1 MRSTFA
7 GLNTLVRGINAN
19 QLSENTVGHN
29 ISNANTEGYSRQS
42 VNLAAVDAR
51 KEASI
56 YGQVAVGQGVDSTSL
71 TRARD
76 IYADRQYWSE
86 NSTSAY
92 YTSRAKEYDKIEA
105 IFNDTSLENIQ
116 DSLQDFYKAWS
127 SLSSSAS
134 DSSTRITVVE
144 KGKVFADRIHTAAQ
158 KMQDQIDA
166 NYKDV
171 ELNITRINDYTDQI
185 VQLNRSIMSTEATG
199 AMANDLRDQRDLLVD
214 KLSSFVNLNIY
225 EDSNGMYS
233 VVSNGVS
240 LVNGINK
247 LTLELSDPIANDT
260 YGINDYTVLLKES
273 GISYQPTNGTLKAQL
288 DQIEEDKAYI
298 DYLAKMSAFMLTTFN
313 HQHMQGVGIDS
324 SACTA
329 TYGTEDASGNITE
342 DIDPNTGK
350 PVQVVTA
357 AGTELTGTSGI
368 NFYGAADIVYRWDE
382 ATQTVQ
388 ADKYS
393 AGWHM
398 VVSTYDKEEAG
409 ITNYYSKATV
419 AGNDG
424 NTITTETLKAID
436 IIKAL
441 ELNSLLTAE
450 NGQNKVAARNW
461 GTTTTEVDPTTH
473 VAQELPGGAH
483 RAEANGTGDG
493 TNAVDLS
500 TLFNMNQENTVIDF
514 IAKQFN
520 GGHKDGTDRRSM
532 GTISLEA
539 YYNQRMTA
547 LGSDAETMD
556 SKVKAQDEVL
566 IQVDEWRKSV
576 SAVNWNEE
584 LTNMIMFQQGYSACS
599 RCLTTMDEMLDKL
612 INSTGTVGR

>member
-105 IFNDTSLENIQ
+105 IFNDTTLENIQ
-116 DSLQDFYKAWS
+116 NSLQDFYQAWS
-127 SLSSSAS
+127 SLSAKAS
-134 DSSTRITVVE
+134 DSACRITVVE

-158 KMQDQIDA
+158 KLQEQIDS
-166 NYKDV
+166 NYKDI
-171 ELNITRINDYTDQI
+171 ELNINRINDYTDQI
-185 VQLNRSIMSTEATG
+185 VQLNKSIMSTEATG
-199 AMANDLRDQRDLLVD
+199 GMANDLRDQRDLLVD
-214 KLSSFVNLNIY
+214 KLSSFVNVNIY
-225 EDSNGMYS
+225 EDYNGMYS

-247 LTLELSDPIANDT
+247 LTLELSDPITNDT

-288 DQIEEDKAYI
+288 DQIEEDKTYI
-298 DYLAKMSAFMLTTFN
+298 DYLANMSAFMLTTFN
-313 HQHMQGVGIDS
+313 HQHQQGVGIDS
-324 SACTA
+324 NNETEVNYTA
-329 TYGTEDASGNITE
+329 SDGD
-342 DIDPNTGK
+342 
-350 PVQVVTA
+350 
-357 AGTELTGTSGI
+357 TGTLKVRGTVGQ
-368 NFYGAADIVYRWDE
+368 NFYGWRSTIYSWDDDAKAVKTLTYTDGLTTSLKVE
-382 ATQTVQ
+382 SNTDPVTNVTSYATV
-388 ADKYS
+388 
-393 AGWHM
+393 
-398 VVSTYDKEEAG
+398 
-409 ITNYYSKATV
+409 ATV
-419 AGNDG
+419 AGEG
-424 NTITTETLKAID
+424 NETKGTLKGIQ
-436 IIKAL
+436 IIKELEVNAL
-441 ELNSLLTAE
+441 FSEE
-450 NGQNKVAARNW
+450 NGQNLVAARTW
-461 GTTTTEVDPTTH
+461 GTTTGNDNSEDAVRKP
-473 VAQELPGGAH
+473 VL
-483 RAEANGTGDG
+483 NGTGDG
-493 TNAVDLS
+493 TNAVNMS
-500 TLFNMNQENTVIDF
+500 ILFNMNQENTSIENDTLNV
-514 IAKQFN
+514 N
-520 GGHKDGTDRRSM
+520 RSI
-532 GTISLEA
+532 GTISLDA
-539 YYNQRMTA
+539 YYNQRMTG

-556 SKVKAQDEVL
+556 SKVIAQNEVL
-566 IQVDEWRKSV
+566 VQVEEWRQSV
-576 SAVNWNEE
+576 AGVNWNEE

>member
-7 GLNTLVRGINAN
+7 GLNTMVRGINAN

-29 ISNANTEGYSRQS
+29 ISNANTEGYSRQH
-42 VNLAAVDAR
+42 VNLAAVDMR
-51 KEASI
+51 KESAI

-105 IFNDTSLENIQ
+105 IFNDTTLENIQ
-116 DSLQDFYKAWS
+116 NSIQDFYKAWS
-127 SLSSSAS
+127 SLSANAS

-158 KMQDQIDA
+158 KMQEQIDA
-166 NYKDV
+166 NYKDM
-171 ELNITRINDYTDQI
+171 ELNITRINDITDQI
-185 VQLNRSIMSTEATG
+185 VQLNQSIMSTEATG
-199 AMANDLRDQRDLLVD
+199 AMANDLRDQRDLLID
-214 KLSSFVNLNIY
+214 KLSSYVNVNIY
-225 EDSNGMYS
+225 EGANGMYS

-247 LTLELSDPIANDT
+247 LTLELSDPIENDT
-260 YGINDYTVLLKES
+260 YGINDYTVILKES
-273 GISYQPTNGTLKAQL
+273 GISYQPTNGTLKAQM
-288 DQIEEDKAYI
+288 DQIAEDKAYI

-313 HQHMQGVGIDS
+313 HQHQQGIGIDS
-324 SACTA
+324 AACTA
-329 TYGTEDASGNITE
+329 TYGTEDTSGSIT
-342 DIDPNTGK
+342 DSNNKI
-350 PVQVVTA
+350 VTA
-357 AGTELTGTSGI
+357 AGTDLTGTSGI
-368 NFYGAADIVYRWDE
+368 NFYGAADIIYTWDE
-382 ATQTVQ
+382 ATQTVT
-388 ADKYS
+388 ASKYS

-398 VVSTYDKEEAG
+398 VVSTYEKEEAG

-419 AGNDG
+419 AENND
-424 NTITTETLKAID
+424 NKITTEQLKAID
-436 IIKAL
+436 IINAL
-441 ELNSLLTAE
+441 ELNTQLTEE
-450 NGQNKVAARNW
+450 NGQNLVAARTW
-461 GTTTTEVDPTTH
+461 GTTTSSVDPTTH
-473 VAQELPGGAH
+473 VATDLNEH
-483 RAEANGTGDG
+483 VAEANGTGDG

-500 TLFNMNQENTVIDF
+500 TLFNMNQDNTVIDF
-514 IAKQFN
+514 IAKQFTGN
-520 GGHKDGTDRRSM
+520 QKTGTDRRSL

-556 SKVKAQDEVL
+556 SKVTAQNEVL
-566 IQVDEWRKSV
+566 VQVNEWRESV
-576 SAVNWNEE
+576 SGVNWNEE

>member
-1 MRSTFA
+1 MKMRSTFA
-7 GLNTLVRGINAN
+7 GLNTMVRGINAN

-29 ISNANTEGYSRQS
+29 ISNANTEGYSRQH
-42 VNLAAVDAR
+42 VNLAAVDMR
-51 KEASI
+51 KESAI

-92 YTSRAKEYDKIEA
+92 YNSRAKEYDKIEA
-105 IFNDTSLENIQ
+105 IFNDTTLENVQNSI
-116 DSLQDFYKAWS
+116 QDFYKAWS
-127 SLSSSAS
+127 SLSSNAS

-158 KMQDQIDA
+158 KMQEQIDA
-166 NYKDV
+166 NYKDM
-171 ELNITRINDYTDQI
+171 ELNITRINDITDQI
-185 VQLNRSIMSTEATG
+185 VQLNQSIMSTEATG

-214 KLSSFVNLNIY
+214 KLSSYVNVNIY
-225 EDSNGMYS
+225 EGANGMYS

-247 LTLELSDPIANDT
+247 LTLELSDPVANDT
-260 YGINDYTVLLKES
+260 YGINDYTVILKES
-273 GISYQPTNGTLKAQL
+273 GISYQPTNGTLKAQM
-288 DQIEEDKAYI
+288 DQIAEDKSYI

-313 HQHMQGVGIDS
+313 HQHQQGVGIDS
-324 SACTA
+324 AACTA
-329 TYGTEDASGNITE
+329 TYGNEDTSGNIT
-342 DIDPNTGK
+342 DSNNKI
-350 PVQVVTA
+350 VTA
-357 AGTELTGTSGI
+357 AGTDLTGTSGI
-368 NFYGAADIVYRWDE
+368 NFYGAADIIYTWDE
-382 ATQTVQ
+382 ATQTVT
-388 ADKYS
+388 ASKYS

-398 VVSTYDKEEAG
+398 VVSAYEKEEAG

-419 AGNDG
+419 AENTG
-424 NTITTETLKAID
+424 NTITTEQLKAID

-441 ELNSLLTAE
+441 ELNTQLTAE
-450 NGQNKVAARNW
+450 NGQNLVAARTW
-461 GTTTTEVDPTTH
+461 GTTTTSVDPTTH
-473 VAQELPGGAH
+473 VATDLGTH
-483 RAEANGTGDG
+483 VAEANGSGDG

-514 IAKQFN
+514 IAKQFTGN
-520 GGHKDGTDRRSM
+520 QQTGIDRRSL

-556 SKVKAQDEVL
+556 SKVTAQNEVL
-566 IQVDEWRKSV
+566 VQVNEWRESV
-576 SAVNWNEE
+576 AGVNWNEE

>member
-56 YGQVAVGQGVDSTSL
+56 YGNVLVGQGVDSTSL

-105 IFNDTSLENIQ
+105 IFNDTTLENIQ
-116 DSLQDFYKAWS
+116 NSIQDFYKAWS
-127 SLSSSAS
+127 SLSANAS

-158 KMQDQIDA
+158 KMQEQIDA
-166 NYKDV
+166 NYKDM

-199 AMANDLRDQRDLLVD
+199 GMANDLRDQRDLLVD

-273 GISYQPTNGTLKAQL
+273 GIAYQPTNGTLKAQM

-313 HQHMQGVGIDS
+313 HQHQQGIGIDS
-324 SACTA
+324 AACTA
-329 TYGTEDASGNITE
+329 TYGTEDFDDTSPTYGEIT
-342 DIDPNTGK
+342 DFGSK
-350 PVQVVTA
+350 VVTA
-357 AGTELTGTSGI
+357 AGTDLTGTSGV
-368 NFYGAADIVYRWDE
+368 NFYGAADVIYTWDE
-382 ATQTVQ
+382 ATQTVT
-388 ADKYS
+388 ATKYS

-398 VVSTYDKEEAG
+398 VVSTYEKEEAG
-409 ITNYYSKATV
+409 LINYYSKATV
-419 AGNDG
+419 KE
-424 NTITTETLKAID
+424 NTGSTQTAETLKSID

-441 ELNSLLTAE
+441 ELNAQLTAE
-450 NGQNKVAARNW
+450 NGQNLVAARTW
-461 GTTTTEVDPTTH
+461 GTTTTSVDPTTH
-473 VAQELPGGAH
+473 VATDIGTH
-483 RAEANGTGDG
+483 VAEANGSGDG

-500 TLFNMNQENTVIDF
+500 TLFNMNQENTQIDF
-514 IAKQFN
+514 IAKQFTGN
-520 GGHKDGTDRRSM
+520 QQTGTDRRSM

-556 SKVKAQDEVL
+556 SKVKAQNEVL
-566 IQVDEWRKSV
+566 VQVEEWRESV
-576 SAVNWNEE
+576 SGVNWNEE

-612 INSTGTVGR
+612 INGTGTVGR

>member
-7 GLNTLVRGINAN
+7 GLNTMVRGINAN

-29 ISNANTEGYSRQS
+29 ISNANTEGYSRQH

-92 YTSRAKEYDKIEA
+92 YESRQKEYDKIES

-116 DSLQDFYKAWS
+116 DSIQDFYKAWS
-127 SLSSSAS
+127 SLSANAS

-144 KGKVFADRIHTAAQ
+144 KAKVFADRMHTAAQ
-158 KMQDQIDA
+158 KMQEQIDA
-166 NYKDV
+166 NYEDIR
-171 ELNITRINDYTDQI
+171 LNITKINDYTDQI
-185 VQLNRSIMSTEATG
+185 VKLNRSIMSTEATG

-225 EDSNGMYS
+225 EGANGMYS

-247 LTLELSDPIANDT
+247 LTVELSNPIPNKE
-260 YGINDYTVLLKES
+260 YGINDYSVILKES

-288 DQIEEDKAYI
+288 DQIAEDKEYI

-313 HQHMQGVGIDS
+313 HQHQQGIGIDDN
-324 SACTA
+324 ACTA
-329 TYGTEDASGNITE
+329 VYDPVTTVATTIVMADGSPQKGTA
-342 DIDPNTGK
+342 
-350 PVQVVTA
+350 
-357 AGTELTGTSGI
+357 GI
-368 NFYGAADIVYRWDE
+368 NFYGDNSTLYTWDNDKQCVTAQVYSD
-382 ATQTVQ
+382 Q
-388 ADKYS
+388 
-393 AGWHM
+393 WHM
-398 VVSTYDKEEAG
+398 KVSTYQEEEPPGSGNYVTKTKAEVDGGTVSETNELKG
-409 ITNYYSKATV
+409 IN
-419 AGNDG
+419 
-424 NTITTETLKAID
+424 
-436 IIKAL
+436 IIEAL
-441 ELNSLLTAE
+441 NVNAKLTDE
-450 NGQNKVAARNW
+450 NGQQLVAARSW
-461 GTTTTEVDPTTH
+461 GSTTTPPSS
-473 VAQELPGGAH
+473 AGAPNPA
-483 RAEANGTGDG
+483 AEANGTGDG
-493 TNAVDLS
+493 TNSVDIS
-500 TLFNMNQENTVIDF
+500 TLFNMNKDNTVVDY
-514 IAKQFN
+514 IAQQYDSGAEDN
-520 GGHKDGTDRRSM
+520 RAL

-547 LGSDAETMD
+547 LGSEAETMD
-556 SKVKAQDEVL
+556 SKVKAQSEVL

>member
-7 GLNTLVRGINAN
+7 GLNTMVRGINAN

-29 ISNANTEGYSRQS
+29 ISNANTEGYSRQH
-42 VNLAAVDAR
+42 VNLAAVDMR
-51 KEASI
+51 KESAI

-92 YTSRAKEYDKIEA
+92 YNSRAKEYDKIEA
-105 IFNDTSLENIQ
+105 IFNDTTLENVQNSI
-116 DSLQDFYKAWS
+116 QDFYKAWS
-127 SLSSSAS
+127 SLSSNAS

-158 KMQDQIDA
+158 KMQEQIDA
-166 NYKDV
+166 NYKDM
-171 ELNITRINDYTDQI
+171 ELNITRINDITDQI
-185 VQLNRSIMSTEATG
+185 VQLNQSIMSTEATG

-214 KLSSFVNLNIY
+214 KLSSYVNVNIY
-225 EDSNGMYS
+225 EGANGMYS

-260 YGINDYTVLLKES
+260 YGINDYTVILKES
-273 GISYQPTNGTLKAQL
+273 GISYQPTNGTLKAQM
-288 DQIEEDKAYI
+288 DQIAEDKAYI

-313 HQHMQGVGIDS
+313 HQHQQGVGIDS
-324 SACTA
+324 AACTA
-329 TYGTEDASGNITE
+329 TYGTEEFDDSSPDYGKIDDSGN
-342 DIDPNTGK
+342 K
-350 PVQVVTA
+350 VVTA
-357 AGTELTGTSGI
+357 AGTDLTGTAGV
-368 NFYGAADIVYRWDE
+368 NFYGASDVIYTWDE
-382 ATQTVQ
+382 ATQTVT
-388 ADKYS
+388 ASKYS

-398 VVSTYDKEEAG
+398 VVSTYEKEEAG

-419 AGNDG
+419 AENTG
-424 NTITTETLKAID
+424 NTITTEQLKAID

-441 ELNSLLTAE
+441 ELNTQLTAE
-450 NGQNKVAARNW
+450 NGQNLVAARTW
-461 GTTTTEVDPTTH
+461 GTTTTSVDPTTH
-473 VAQELPGGAH
+473 VATDLGTH
-483 RAEANGTGDG
+483 VAEANGSGDG

-514 IAKQFN
+514 IAKQFTGN
-520 GGHKDGTDRRSM
+520 QQTGIDRRSL

-556 SKVKAQDEVL
+556 SKVTAQNEVL
-566 IQVDEWRKSV
+566 VQVNEWRESV
-576 SAVNWNEE
+576 SGVNWNEE

>member
-7 GLNTLVRGINAN
+7 GLNTMVRGINAN

-29 ISNANTEGYSRQS
+29 ISNANTEGYSRQH
-42 VNLAAVDAR
+42 VNLAAVDMR
-51 KEASI
+51 KESAI

-127 SLSSSAS
+127 SLSSNAS

-158 KMQDQIDA
+158 KMQEQIEA
-166 NYKDV
+166 NYKDI

-185 VQLNRSIMSTEATG
+185 VKLNQSIMSTEATG

-225 EDSNGMYS
+225 EGANGMYS

-240 LVNGINK
+240 LVNGVNK

-329 TYGTEDASGNITE
+329 TYGDEDAGGNVTDSGS
-342 DIDPNTGK
+342 K
-350 PVQVVTA
+350 VVTA

-368 NFYGAADIVYRWDE
+368 NFYGAADIIYTWDE
-382 ATQTVQ
+382 ETQTVN
-388 ADKYS
+388 ANKYS

-398 VVSTYDKEEAG
+398 VISTYEKEEAG

-419 AGNDG
+419 AA
-424 NTITTETLKAID
+424 NTGSTVTPKELKAID

-450 NGQNKVAARNW
+450 NGQNKVAARTW
-461 GTTTTEVDPTTH
+461 GTTTTSVDPSSH
-473 VAQELPGGAH
+473 VATELGTH

-514 IAKQFN
+514 IAKQFT
-520 GGHKDGTDRRSM
+520 GTQTTGTDRRSM
-532 GTISLEA
+532 GTISLES

>member
-7 GLNTLVRGINAN
+7 GLNTMVRGINAN

-56 YGQVAVGQGVDSTSL
+56 YGNVLVGQGVDSTSL

-105 IFNDTSLENIQ
+105 IFNDTTLENIQ
-116 DSLQDFYKAWS
+116 DSIQDFYKAWS
-127 SLSSSAS
+127 SLSANAS

-158 KMQDQIDA
+158 KMQEQIDA
-166 NYKDV
+166 NYKDM

-199 AMANDLRDQRDLLVD
+199 GMANDLRDQRDLLVD

-273 GISYQPTNGTLKAQL
+273 GIAYQPTNGTLKAQM

-313 HQHMQGVGIDS
+313 HQHQQGIGIDS
-324 SACTA
+324 AACTA
-329 TYGTEDASGNITE
+329 TYGTEDFDDTSPTYGEITDSGN
-342 DIDPNTGK
+342 K
-350 PVQVVTA
+350 VVTA
-357 AGTELTGTSGI
+357 AGTDLTGTSGV
-368 NFYGAADIVYRWDE
+368 NFYGAADVIYTWDE
-382 ATQTVQ
+382 ATQTVT
-388 ADKYS
+388 ATKYS

-398 VVSTYDKEEAG
+398 VVSTYEKEEAG
-409 ITNYYSKATV
+409 LINYYSKATV
-419 AGNDG
+419 KE
-424 NTITTETLKAID
+424 NTGSTQTAETLKAIN

-441 ELNSLLTAE
+441 ELNAQLTAE
-450 NGQNKVAARNW
+450 NGQNLVAARTW
-461 GTTTTEVDPTTH
+461 GTTTTSVDPTTH
-473 VAQELPGGAH
+473 VATDLGTH
-483 RAEANGTGDG
+483 VAEANGSGDG

-500 TLFNMNQENTVIDF
+500 TLFNMNQENTQIDF
-514 IAKQFN
+514 IAKQFTGN
-520 GGHKDGTDRRSM
+520 QQTGTDRRSM

-556 SKVKAQDEVL
+556 SKVKAQNEVL
-566 IQVDEWRKSV
+566 VQVEEWRESV
-576 SAVNWNEE
+576 SGVNWNEE

-599 RCLTTMDEMLDKL
+599 RCLTTMDEMLDRL

>member
-7 GLNTLVRGINAN
+7 GLNTMVRGINAN

-29 ISNANTEGYSRQS
+29 ISNANTEGYSRQH
-42 VNLAAVDAR
+42 VNLAAVDMR
-51 KEASI
+51 KESAI

-127 SLSSSAS
+127 SLSSNAS

-158 KMQDQIDA
+158 KMQEQIEA
-166 NYKDV
+166 NYKDI
-171 ELNITRINDYTDQI
+171 ELNITKINDYTDQI
-185 VQLNRSIMSTEATG
+185 VKLNQSIMSTEATG

-225 EDSNGMYS
+225 EGANGMYS

-240 LVNGINK
+240 LVNGVNK
-247 LTLELSDPIANDT
+247 LTLELSDPIANKE
-260 YGINDYTVLLKES
+260 YGINDYAVLIKES
-273 GISYQPTNGTLKAQL
+273 GISYQPTNGTLKAQI
-288 DQIEEDKAYI
+288 DQIAEDKNYI
-298 DYLAKMSAFMLTTFN
+298 DYLANMSAFMLTTFN
-313 HQHMQGVGIDS
+313 HQHQQGVGID
-324 SACTA
+324 TA
-329 TYGTEDASGNITE
+329 SVEKDYNYTVIDATT
-342 DIDPNTGK
+342 DPPTTVSTGEHISLRGS
-350 PVQVVTA
+350 VGQ
-357 AGTELTGTSGI
+357 
-368 NFYGAADIVYRWDE
+368 NFYGNQSTIYTWDDAARAVV
-382 ATQTVQ
+382 AT
-388 ADKYS
+388 A
-393 AGWHM
+393 
-398 VVSTYDKEEAG
+398 YDGG
-409 ITNYYSKATV
+409 ITSELTVTYTKGSDGIVNYTTTATAV
-419 AGNDG
+419 GVGTAD
-424 NTITTETLKAID
+424 TPAELKGIN
-436 IIKAL
+436 IIEAL
-441 ELNSLLTAE
+441 NVNSILTAE
-450 NGQNKVAARNW
+450 NGQNLVAARGW
-461 GTTTTEVDPTTH
+461 GSTTGKGVDTSIDAVHIPEV
-473 VAQELPGGAH
+473 
-483 RAEANGTGDG
+483 NGTGDG

-500 TLFNMNQENTVIDF
+500 ALFNMNQENTAVESDATAI
-514 IAKQFN
+514 
-520 GGHKDGTDRRSM
+520 RRAI

-547 LGSDAETMD
+547 LGSNAETMD

>member
-7 GLNTLVRGINAN
+7 GLNTMVRGINAN

-127 SLSSSAS
+127 SLSSNAS

-158 KMQDQIDA
+158 KMQEQIEA

-329 TYGTEDASGNITE
+329 TYGTEDASTGVIT
-342 DIDPNTGK
+342 DTGTK
-350 PVQVVTA
+350 VVTA
-357 AGTELTGTSGI
+357 AGTDLIGTSGI
-368 NFYGAADIVYRWDE
+368 NFYGAADIIYTWDE
-382 ATQTVQ
+382 ATQTVK
-388 ADKYS
+388 ANKYS
-393 AGWHM
+393 DGWHM
-398 VVSTYDKEEAG
+398 VISTYEKNEAG
-409 ITNYYSKATV
+409 ITNYYSKAT
-419 AGNDG
+419 AAA
-424 NTITTETLKAID
+424 NTGSTVTSEDLKAID

-450 NGQNKVAARNW
+450 NGQNKVAARTW
-461 GTTTTEVDPTTH
+461 GTTTTSVDPSSH
-473 VAQELPGGAH
+473 VATELGAH

-514 IAKQFN
+514 IAKQFT
-520 GGHKDGTDRRSM
+520 GTQTTGTDRRSM
-532 GTISLEA
+532 GTISLES

-599 RCLTTMDEMLDKL
+599 RCLTTMDEMLDRL

>member
-7 GLNTLVRGINAN
+7 GLNTMVRGINAN

-29 ISNANTEGYSRQS
+29 ISNANTEGYSRQH

-51 KEASI
+51 YETSI

-76 IYADRQYWSE
+76 IYADKQYWSE

-92 YTSRAKEYDKIEA
+92 YTSRQKEYDKIEA
-105 IFNDTSLENIQ
+105 IFNDTTLENIQ

-127 SLSSSAS
+127 SLSASAS

-158 KMQDQIDA
+158 KMQEQIDA
-166 NYKDV
+166 NYKDM
-171 ELNITRINDYTDQI
+171 ELNITRINDITDQI
-185 VQLNRSIMSTEATG
+185 VQLNKNIMSAESTG

-214 KLSSFVNLNIY
+214 KLSSFVNVNIY
-225 EDSNGMYS
+225 EGSNGMYS

-247 LTLELSDPIANDT
+247 LTLELSAPISNDT

-273 GISYQPTNGTLKAQL
+273 GVAYQPTNGTLKAQM
-288 DQIEEDKAYI
+288 DQIGEDKAYI

-313 HQHMQGVGIDS
+313 HQHQQGIGVDS
-324 SACTA
+324 AACTA
-329 TYGTEDASGNITE
+329 TYGTEDASGYIT
-342 DIDPNTGK
+342 DSGNKI
-350 PVQVVTA
+350 VTA
-357 AGTELTGTSGI
+357 AGTDLTGTSGV
-368 NFYGAADIVYRWDE
+368 NFYGAADVIYTWDE
-382 ATQTVQ
+382 ASQTVT
-388 ADKYS
+388 ASKYS

-398 VVSTYDKEEAG
+398 TVSTYEKEEAG
-409 ITNYYSKATV
+409 LINYYSKATV
-419 AGNDG
+419 EENTG
-424 NTITTETLKAID
+424 NTITTDTLKAID

-441 ELNSLLTAE
+441 ELNAQLTAE
-450 NGQNKVAARNW
+450 NGQNLVAARTW
-461 GTTTTEVDPTTH
+461 GTTTTSVDTNNHVATDLGTH
-473 VAQELPGGAH
+473 V
-483 RAEANGTGDG
+483 AEANGSGDG

-500 TLFNMNQENTVIDF
+500 TLFNMNQENTMVDF
-514 IAKQFN
+514 IAKQFSGKGN
-520 GGHKDGTDRRSM
+520 QQIGIDRRSL

-556 SKVKAQDEVL
+556 SKVKAQNEVL
-566 IQVDEWRKSV
+566 VQVNEWRQSV

-612 INSTGTVGR
+612 INGTGTVGR

>member
-7 GLNTLVRGINAN
+7 GLNTMVRGINAN

-92 YTSRAKEYDKIEA
+92 YNSRAKEYDKIEA
-105 IFNDTSLENIQ
+105 IFNDTTLENVQNSI
-116 DSLQDFYKAWS
+116 QDFYKAWS
-127 SLSSSAS
+127 SLSSNAS

-158 KMQDQIDA
+158 KMQEQIDA
-166 NYKDV
+166 NYKDM
-171 ELNITRINDYTDQI
+171 ELNITRINDITDQI
-185 VQLNRSIMSTEATG
+185 VQLNQSIMSTEATG

-214 KLSSFVNLNIY
+214 KLSSYVNVNIY
-225 EDSNGMYS
+225 EGANGMYS

-260 YGINDYTVLLKES
+260 YGINDYTVILKES
-273 GISYQPTNGTLKAQL
+273 GISYQPTNGTLKAQM
-288 DQIEEDKAYI
+288 DQIAEDKAYI

-313 HQHMQGVGIDS
+313 HQHQQGVGIDS
-324 SACTA
+324 AACTA
-329 TYGTEDASGNITE
+329 TYGTEEFDDSSPDYGKIDDSGN
-342 DIDPNTGK
+342 K
-350 PVQVVTA
+350 VVTA
-357 AGTELTGTSGI
+357 AGTDLTGTAGV
-368 NFYGAADIVYRWDE
+368 NFYGASDVIYTWDE
-382 ATQTVQ
+382 ATQTVT
-388 ADKYS
+388 ASKYS

-398 VVSTYDKEEAG
+398 VVSTYEKEEAG

-419 AGNDG
+419 AENTG
-424 NTITTETLKAID
+424 NTITTEQLKAID

-441 ELNSLLTAE
+441 ELNTQLTAE
-450 NGQNKVAARNW
+450 NGQNLVAARTW
-461 GTTTTEVDPTTH
+461 GTTTTSVDPTTH
-473 VAQELPGGAH
+473 VATDLGTH
-483 RAEANGTGDG
+483 VAEANGSGDG

-514 IAKQFN
+514 IAKQFTGN
-520 GGHKDGTDRRSM
+520 QQTGIDRRSL

-556 SKVKAQDEVL
+556 SKVTAQNEVL
-566 IQVDEWRKSV
+566 VQVNEWRESV
-576 SAVNWNEE
+576 SGVNWNEE

>member
-7 GLNTLVRGINAN
+7 GLNTMVRGINAN

-29 ISNANTEGYSRQS
+29 ISNANTEGYSRQH

-92 YTSRAKEYDKIEA
+92 YESRQKEYDKIES

-116 DSLQDFYKAWS
+116 DSIQDFYKAWS
-127 SLSSSAS
+127 SLSANAS

-144 KGKVFADRIHTAAQ
+144 KAKVFADRMHTAAQ
-158 KMQDQIDA
+158 KMQEQIDA
-166 NYKDV
+166 NYEDIR
-171 ELNITRINDYTDQI
+171 LNITKINDYTDQI
-185 VQLNRSIMSTEATG
+185 VKLNRSIMSTEATG

-225 EDSNGMYS
+225 EGANGMYS

-247 LTLELSDPIANDT
+247 LTVELSDPIPNKE
-260 YGINDYTVLLKES
+260 YGINDYSVILKES

-288 DQIEEDKAYI
+288 DQIAEDKEYI

-313 HQHMQGVGIDS
+313 HQHQQGIGIDDN
-324 SACTA
+324 ACTA
-329 TYGTEDASGNITE
+329 IYDPVTTVATTIVMADGSPQKGTA
-342 DIDPNTGK
+342 
-350 PVQVVTA
+350 
-357 AGTELTGTSGI
+357 GI
-368 NFYGAADIVYRWDE
+368 NFYGDNSTLYTWDNDKQCVTAQVYSD
-382 ATQTVQ
+382 Q
-388 ADKYS
+388 
-393 AGWHM
+393 WHM
-398 VVSTYDKEEAG
+398 KVSTYQEEEPPGSGNYVTKTKAEVDGGTVSETNELKG
-409 ITNYYSKATV
+409 IN
-419 AGNDG
+419 
-424 NTITTETLKAID
+424 
-436 IIKAL
+436 IIEAL
-441 ELNSLLTAE
+441 NVNAKLTDE
-450 NGQNKVAARNW
+450 NGQQLVAARSW
-461 GTTTTEVDPTTH
+461 GSTTTPPSS
-473 VAQELPGGAH
+473 AGAPNPA
-483 RAEANGTGDG
+483 AEANGTGDG
-493 TNAVDLS
+493 TNSVDIS
-500 TLFNMNQENTVIDF
+500 TLFNMNKDNTVVDY
-514 IAKQFN
+514 IAQQYDS
-520 GGHKDGTDRRSM
+520 GAKDNRAL

-547 LGSDAETMD
+547 LGSEAETMD
-556 SKVKAQDEVL
+556 SKVKAQSEVL

>member
-56 YGQVAVGQGVDSTSL
+56 YGNVLVGQGVDSTSL

-105 IFNDTSLENIQ
+105 IFNDTTLENIQ
-116 DSLQDFYKAWS
+116 DSIQDFYKAWS
-127 SLSSSAS
+127 SLSANAS

-158 KMQDQIDA
+158 KMQEQIDA
-166 NYKDV
+166 NYKDM

-199 AMANDLRDQRDLLVD
+199 GMANDLRDQRDLLVD

-273 GISYQPTNGTLKAQL
+273 GIAYQPTNGTLKAQM

-313 HQHMQGVGIDS
+313 HQHQQGIGIDS
-324 SACTA
+324 AACTA
-329 TYGTEDASGNITE
+329 TYGTEDFDDTSPTYGEINDSGS
-342 DIDPNTGK
+342 K
-350 PVQVVTA
+350 VVTA
-357 AGTELTGTSGI
+357 AGTDLTGTSGV
-368 NFYGAADIVYRWDE
+368 NFYGAADVIYTWDE
-382 ATQTVQ
+382 ATQTVT
-388 ADKYS
+388 ATKYS

-398 VVSTYDKEEAG
+398 VVSTYEKEEAG
-409 ITNYYSKATV
+409 LINYYSKATV
-419 AGNDG
+419 KE
-424 NTITTETLKAID
+424 NTGSTQTAETLKAID

-441 ELNSLLTAE
+441 ELNAQLTAE
-450 NGQNKVAARNW
+450 NGQNLVAARTW
-461 GTTTTEVDPTTH
+461 GTTTTSVDPTTH
-473 VAQELPGGAH
+473 VAKDLGTH
-483 RAEANGTGDG
+483 VAEANGSGDG

-500 TLFNMNQENTVIDF
+500 TLFNMNQENTQIDF
-514 IAKQFN
+514 IAKQFTGN
-520 GGHKDGTDRRSM
+520 QQTGTDRRSM

-556 SKVKAQDEVL
+556 SKVKAQNEVL
-566 IQVDEWRKSV
+566 VQVEEWRQSV

-599 RCLTTMDEMLDKL
+599 RCLTTMDEMLDRL

>member
-51 KEASI
+51 KEASL
-56 YGQVAVGQGVDSTSL
+56 YGNVLVGQGVDSTSL

-76 IYADRQYWSE
+76 VYADRQYWSE

-92 YTSRAKEYDKIEA
+92 YTSRQKEYDKIES
-105 IFNDTSLENIQ
+105 IFNDTTLENIQ
-116 DSLQDFYKAWS
+116 NSIQDFYKAWS
-127 SLSSSAS
+127 SLSANAS

-158 KMQDQIDA
+158 KMQEQIDA
-166 NYKDV
+166 NYKDM

-185 VQLNRSIMSTEATG
+185 VQLNKSIMSTEATG
-199 AMANDLRDQRDLLVD
+199 GMANDLRDQRDLLID
-214 KLSSFVNLNIY
+214 KLSSFVNVNIY

-240 LVNGINK
+240 LVNGVNK

-273 GISYQPTNGTLKAQL
+273 GIAYQPTNGTLKAQM

-313 HQHMQGVGIDS
+313 HQHQQGIGIDS
-324 SACTA
+324 AACTA
-329 TYGTEDASGNITE
+329 TYGTEDFDDTSPTYGEITDSGN
-342 DIDPNTGK
+342 K
-350 PVQVVTA
+350 VVTA
-357 AGTELTGTSGI
+357 AGTDLTGTSGV
-368 NFYGAADIVYRWDE
+368 NFYGAADVIYTWDE
-382 ATQTVQ
+382 ATQTVT
-388 ADKYS
+388 ATKYS

-398 VVSTYDKEEAG
+398 VVSTYEKEEAG
-409 ITNYYSKATV
+409 LINYYSKATV
-419 AGNDG
+419 KE
-424 NTITTETLKAID
+424 NTGSTQTAETLKAID

-441 ELNSLLTAE
+441 ELNAQLTAE
-450 NGQNKVAARNW
+450 NGQNLVAARTW
-461 GTTTTEVDPTTH
+461 GTTTTSVDPTTH
-473 VAQELPGGAH
+473 VATDLGTH
-483 RAEANGTGDG
+483 VAEANGSGDG

-500 TLFNMNQENTVIDF
+500 TLFNMNQENTQIDF
-514 IAKQFN
+514 IAKQFTGN
-520 GGHKDGTDRRSM
+520 QQTGTDRRSM

-556 SKVKAQDEVL
+556 SKVKAQNEVL
-566 IQVDEWRKSV
+566 VQVEEWRESV
-576 SAVNWNEE
+576 SGVNWNEE

-612 INSTGTVGR
+612 INGTGTVGR

>member
-7 GLNTLVRGINAN
+7 GLNTMVRGINAN

-29 ISNANTEGYSRQS
+29 ISNANTEGYSRQH
-42 VNLAAVDAR
+42 VNLAAVDMR
-51 KEASI
+51 KESAI

-92 YTSRAKEYDKIEA
+92 YNSRAKEYDKIEA
-105 IFNDTSLENIQ
+105 IFNDTTLENVQNSI
-116 DSLQDFYKAWS
+116 QDFYKAWS
-127 SLSSSAS
+127 SLSSNAS

-158 KMQDQIDA
+158 KMQEQIDA
-166 NYKDV
+166 NYKDM
-171 ELNITRINDYTDQI
+171 ELNITRINDITDQI
-185 VQLNRSIMSTEATG
+185 VQLNQSIMSTEATG

-214 KLSSFVNLNIY
+214 KLSSYVNVNIY
-225 EDSNGMYS
+225 EGANGMYS

-260 YGINDYTVLLKES
+260 YGINDYTVILKES
-273 GISYQPTNGTLKAQL
+273 GISYQPTNGTLKAQM
-288 DQIEEDKAYI
+288 DQIAEDKAYI

-313 HQHMQGVGIDS
+313 HQHQQGVGIDS
-324 SACTA
+324 AACTA
-329 TYGTEDASGNITE
+329 TYGTEEFDDSSPDYGKIDDSGN
-342 DIDPNTGK
+342 K
-350 PVQVVTA
+350 VVTA
-357 AGTELTGTSGI
+357 AGTDLTGTAGV
-368 NFYGAADIVYRWDE
+368 NFYGASDVIYTWDE
-382 ATQTVQ
+382 ATQTVT
-388 ADKYS
+388 ASKYS

-398 VVSTYDKEEAG
+398 VVSTYEKEEAG

-419 AGNDG
+419 AENTG
-424 NTITTETLKAID
+424 NTITTEQLKAID

-441 ELNSLLTAE
+441 ELNTQLTAE
-450 NGQNKVAARNW
+450 NGQNLVAARTW
-461 GTTTTEVDPTTH
+461 GTTTTSVDPTTH
-473 VAQELPGGAH
+473 VATDLGNH
-483 RAEANGTGDG
+483 VAEANGSGDG

-514 IAKQFN
+514 IAKQFTGN
-520 GGHKDGTDRRSM
+520 QQTGIDRRSL

-556 SKVKAQDEVL
+556 SKVTAQNEVL
-566 IQVDEWRKSV
+566 VQVNEWRESV
-576 SAVNWNEE
+576 SGVNWNEE

>member
-7 GLNTLVRGINAN
+7 GLNTMVRGINAN

-29 ISNANTEGYSRQS
+29 ISNANTEGYSRQH

-92 YTSRAKEYDKIEA
+92 YESRQKEYDKIES

-116 DSLQDFYKAWS
+116 DSIQDFYKAWS
-127 SLSSSAS
+127 SLSANAS

-144 KGKVFADRIHTAAQ
+144 KAKVFADRMHTAAQ
-158 KMQDQIDA
+158 KMQEQIDA
-166 NYKDV
+166 NYKDI
-171 ELNITRINDYTDQI
+171 ELNITKINDYTDQI
-185 VQLNRSIMSTEATG
+185 VKLNQSIMSTEATG

-225 EDSNGMYS
+225 EGANGMYS

-240 LVNGINK
+240 LVNGVNK
-247 LTLELSDPIANDT
+247 LTLELSDPIANKE
-260 YGINDYTVLLKES
+260 YGINDYTVILKES
-273 GISYQPTNGTLKAQL
+273 GISYQPTNGTLKAQM
-288 DQIEEDKAYI
+288 DQIAEDKEYI

-313 HQHMQGVGIDS
+313 HQHQQGIGIDDDT
-324 SACTA
+324 CTA
-329 TYGTEDASGNITE
+329 VYGDSGNTIVMADGSTQK
-342 DIDPNTGK
+342 G
-350 PVQVVTA
+350 TA
-357 AGTELTGTSGI
+357 GI
-368 NFYGAADIVYRWDE
+368 NFYGDNSTLYTWDNDKQCVTAQVYSD
-382 ATQTVQ
+382 Q
-388 ADKYS
+388 
-393 AGWHM
+393 WHM
-398 VVSTYDKEEAG
+398 KVSTYEEEEPPG
-409 ITNYYSKATV
+409 SGNYVTKTKAEV
-419 AGNDG
+419 AGGTVSETNELKG
-424 NTITTETLKAID
+424 INIIEALNVNTK
-436 IIKAL
+436 
-441 ELNSLLTAE
+441 LTDE
-450 NGQNKVAARNW
+450 NGQQLVAARSW
-461 GTTTTEVDPTTH
+461 GSTTTPLSST
-473 VAQELPGGAH
+473 GATAPA
-483 RAEANGTGDG
+483 AEANGTGDG
-493 TNAVDLS
+493 TNAVDIS
-500 TLFNMNQENTVIDF
+500 TLFNMNKDNTVVDY
-514 IAKQFN
+514 IAQQYDS
-520 GGHKDGTDRRSM
+520 GSKDNRAL

-547 LGSDAETMD
+547 LGSKAETMD
-556 SKVKAQDEVL
+556 SKVKAQSEVL

-599 RCLTTMDEMLDKL
+599 RCLTTMDEMLDRL

>member
-7 GLNTLVRGINAN
+7 GLNTMVRGINAN

-29 ISNANTEGYSRQS
+29 ISNANTEGYSRQH
-42 VNLAAVDAR
+42 VNLAAVDMR
-51 KEASI
+51 KESAI

-127 SLSSSAS
+127 SLSSNAS

-158 KMQDQIDA
+158 KMQEQIEA
-166 NYKDV
+166 NYKDI

-185 VQLNRSIMSTEATG
+185 VKLNQSIMSTEATG

-225 EDSNGMYS
+225 EGANGMYS

-240 LVNGINK
+240 LVNGVNK

-329 TYGTEDASGNITE
+329 TYGDEDAGGNVTDSGS
-342 DIDPNTGK
+342 K
-350 PVQVVTA
+350 VVTA

-368 NFYGAADIVYRWDE
+368 NFYGAADIIYTWDE
-382 ATQTVQ
+382 ETQTVN
-388 ADKYS
+388 ANKYS

-398 VVSTYDKEEAG
+398 VISTYEKEEAG

-419 AGNDG
+419 AA
-424 NTITTETLKAID
+424 NTGSTVTPKELKAID

-450 NGQNKVAARNW
+450 NGQNKVAARTW
-461 GTTTTEVDPTTH
+461 GTTTTSVDPSSH
-473 VAQELPGGAH
+473 VATELGTH

-514 IAKQFN
+514 IAKQFT
-520 GGHKDGTDRRSM
+520 GTQTTGTDRRSM
-532 GTISLEA
+532 GTISLES

-584 LTNMIMFQQGYSACS
+584 LTNMIMFQKGYSACS

>member
-7 GLNTLVRGINAN
+7 GLNTMVRGINAN

-29 ISNANTEGYSRQS
+29 ISNANTEGYSRQR

-51 KEASI
+51 KENSL
-56 YGQVAVGQGVDSTSL
+56 YGQVAVGQGVDSISL

-92 YTSRAKEYDKIEA
+92 YQSRQKEYDKIEA
-105 IFNDTSLENIQ
+105 IFNDTSLENVQNSIQ
-116 DSLQDFYKAWS
+116 EFYKAWS
-127 SLSSSAS
+127 SLSAQAS

-158 KMQDQIDA
+158 KMQEQIEA
-166 NYKDV
+166 NYKDM
-171 ELNITRINDYTDQI
+171 ELNIGRINDYTDQI

-214 KLSSFVNLNIY
+214 KLSGFVNLNIY

-247 LTLELSDPIANDT
+247 LTLEMSDPIANKT

-273 GISYQPTNGTLKAQL
+273 GISYQPTNGTLKAQM
-288 DQIEEDKAYI
+288 DQIAEDKSYI
-298 DYLAKMSAFMLTTFN
+298 DYLARMSAFMLTTFN
-313 HQHMQGVGIDS
+313 HQHQQGIGIDS
-324 SACTA
+324 AACDA
-329 TYGTEDASGNITE
+329 TYDGTTILIE
-342 DIDPNTGK
+342 
-350 PVQVVTA
+350 TA
-357 AGTELTGTSGI
+357 DGTAQTGTAGL
-368 NFYGAADIVYRWDE
+368 NFYGATNVNYIWDE
-382 ATQTVQ
+382 TNHCII
-388 ADKYS
+388 AD
-393 AGWHM
+393 
-398 VVSTYDKEEAG
+398 TYDVIDSTTGRGWTMMVATNSTTEAG
-409 ITNYYSKATV
+409 VTVYSTAATIN
-419 AGNDG
+419 G
-424 NTITTETLKAID
+424 TIASTETLDGIN
-436 IIKAL
+436 IINAL
-441 ELNSLLTAE
+441 EVNTLLTAE
-450 NGQNKVAARNW
+450 DGQNLVAARQW
-461 GTTTTEVDPTTH
+461 GTTSTPTATGITG
-473 VAQELPGGAH
+473 VV
-483 RAEANGTGDG
+483 AEANGTGDG
-493 TNAVDLS
+493 TNAVDIS
-500 TLFNMNQENTVIDF
+500 TLFNMNKENTV
-514 IAKQFN
+514 
-520 GGHKDGTDRRSM
+520 TDYVAIGRGYTDVRAV

-556 SKVKAQDEVL
+556 SKVTAQDEVL
-566 IQVDEWRKSV
+566 VQVNEWRQSV